1 MPEPIS
7 TFVNSIGLYKD
18 TTESYF
24 LSMPEDH
31 TSRGEFI
38 PLPENLRISNLH
50 QTVLALA
57 NPNMADAARIHFEN
71 HNPIP
76 GTVWVNHVL
85 QNPDAIIGDDYS
97 SDDLE
102 DDLNSVAPHLE
113 RLFEKYPKYTGKID
127 WEKFEVGKEVF
138 VSNNLAELKVS
149 PRNNHETEAAYTTRS
164 RVAHTIT
171 DQALK

>member
-18 TTESYF
+18 TTESFF

-31 TSRGEFI
+31 TSRGGFI
-38 PLPENLRISNLH
+38 ALPENLRISNLR
-50 QTVLALA
+50 QTVLALS
-57 NPNMADAARIHFEN
+57 NPNVTEAARTHFEN

-85 QNPDAIIGDDYS
+85 QNPDEIIEDDYTA
-97 SDDLE
+97 DNLE

-113 RLFEKYPKYTGKID
+113 RLFQRSIPNIQEKLIG
-127 WEKFEVGKEVF
+127 
-138 VSNNLAELKVS
+138 
-149 PRNNHETEAAYTTRS
+149 RS
-164 RVAHTIT
+164 L
-171 DQALK
+171 Q